1 MKKFKSLLKPL
12 NALCCKGFVGGGGN
26 RRLASLNHGLHLFL
40 GYLDA
45 KKHRGKVCYDNKNIL
60 SLGRESGCLNEVN
73 YNHERGLKRHT
84 EDNSPKYRM
93 VGKMISILR
102 SFACAQDDVLPNET
116 VITRSDERR
125 SNRIHNEK
133 DEIGATHVVH
143 WNNSRKIAF
152 TLAEVL
158 ITLGII
164 GVVAAMTMPSLMQN
178 YKRQQ
183 ATARIKKFVSVIN
196 QALIS
201 AENDLGAREDW
212 VIEGDASTEGNSDYA
227 YNFLNTYIKP
237 YIKSDDIEKRR
248 LFGMNMATLRFVDGS
263 QMSVKVGACYDI
275 FYDINGE
282 KGPNEKGR
290 DIFVFILCKNGGCNF
305 NSNQVR
311 GFYCAPTGQQF
322 PTHEQLIDNCK
333 DRNRGSY
340 CTILLEQN
348 GYEFPKDY
356 PLGL

>member
-12 NALCCKGFVGGGGN
+12 NALCCKGFVGGGN
-26 RRLASLNHGLHLFL
+26 RRRASLN
-40 GYLDA
+40 
-45 KKHRGKVCYDNKNIL
+45 C
-60 SLGRESGCLNEVN
+60 
-73 YNHERGLKRHT
+73 HT

-93 VGKMISILR
+93 IGNVVGLESPTYIFTDKVYSLFTTHHSLKR
-102 SFACAQDDVLPNET
+102 P
-116 VITRSDERR
+116 
-125 SNRIHNEK
+125 
-133 DEIGATHVVH
+133 GATHVALCNSVGSYFRH
-143 WNNSRKIAF
+143 WCGAF

-201 AENDLGAREDW
+201 AENDLGPREDW
-212 VIEGDASTEGNSDYA
+212 VIGEMDNSDSA

-237 YIKSDDIEKRR
+237 YIKSADIEKRT
-248 LFGMNMATLRFVDGS
+248 LFGRNMATLRFVDGS

-275 FYDINGE
+275 WYDINGE
-282 KGPNEKGR
+282 KGPNEKGK

-311 GFYCAPTGQQF
+311 GFYCAPTGEQF

-333 DRNRGSY
+333 NYRTDGGNW

-356 PLGL
+356 PLSL

>member
-1 MKKFKSLLKPL
+1 MPCAAR
-12 NALCCKGFVGGGGN
+12 ALSGGGN
-26 RRLASLNHGLHLFL
+26 RRLASLN
-40 GYLDA
+40 
-45 KKHRGKVCYDNKNIL
+45 C
-60 SLGRESGCLNEVN
+60 
-73 YNHERGLKRHT
+73 HT

-93 VGKMISILR
+93 IGNVVGL
-102 SFACAQDDVLPNET
+102 ET
-116 VITRSDERR
+116 PTYIFTDKVYSLFTTHHSLKRP
-125 SNRIHNEK
+125 
-133 DEIGATHVVH
+133 GATHVALCDSVGSYFRH
-143 WNNSRKIAF
+143 WCGAF

-164 GVVAAMTMPSLMQN
+164 GVVAAMTMPSLMQH

-201 AENDLGAREDW
+201 AENDLGPREDW

-282 KGPNEKGR
+282 KGPNEKGK

-311 GFYCAPTGQQF
+311 GFYCAPTGEQF

>member
-1 MKKFKSLLKPL
+1 MLQG
-12 NALCCKGFVGGGGN
+12 LCRGGGN
-26 RRLASLNHGLHLFL
+26 RRLASLN
-40 GYLDA
+40 
-45 KKHRGKVCYDNKNIL
+45 
-60 SLGRESGCLNEVN
+60 
-73 YNHERGLKRHT
+73 RHT

-93 VGKMISILR
+93 IGNVVGL
-102 SFACAQDDVLPNET
+102 ET
-116 VITRSDERR
+116 PTCIFTDKVYSLFTTHHSLKRP
-125 SNRIHNEK
+125 
-133 DEIGATHVVH
+133 GATHVALCDSVGSYFRH
-143 WNNSRKIAF
+143 WCGAF

-212 VIEGDASTEGNSDYA
+212 VIGEMDNSDSA

-237 YIKSDDIEKRR
+237 YIKSADVEKRT
-248 LFGMNMATLRFVDGS
+248 LFGRNMATLRFVDGS
-263 QMSVKVGACYDI
+263 QMSVKIGACYDI
-275 FYDINGE
+275 WYDINGE

-311 GFYCAPTGQQF
+311 GFYCAPTGEQF
-322 PTHEQLIDNCK
+322 PTHGQLIDNCK
-333 DRNRGSY
+333 NYRTDGGNY

>member
-1 MKKFKSLLKPL
+1 MS
-12 NALCCKGFVGGGGN
+12 ATSYAC
-26 RRLASLNHGLHLFL
+26 
-40 GYLDA
+40 
-45 KKHRGKVCYDNKNIL
+45 
-60 SLGRESGCLNEVN
+60 
-73 YNHERGLKRHT
+73 ERGLKRHT

-201 AENDLGAREDW
+201 AENDLGPREDW
-212 VIEGDASTEGNSDYA
+212 VKGEEDNSDSA
-227 YNFLNTYIKP
+227 YDFLNTYIKP
-237 YIKSDDIEKRR
+237 YIKSADIEKRT
-248 LFGMNMATLRFVDGS
+248 LLGMNMATLRFVDGS
-263 QMSVKVGACYDI
+263 QMSIKIGACYDI

-290 DIFVFILCKNGGCNF
+290 DIFVFILCKNGGCNS

-311 GFYCAPTGQQF
+311 GMYCQPNGEPF

>member
-1 MKKFKSLLKPL
+1 M
-12 NALCCKGFVGGGGN
+12 
-26 RRLASLNHGLHLFL
+26 
-40 GYLDA
+40 
-45 KKHRGKVCYDNKNIL
+45 
-60 SLGRESGCLNEVN
+60 NEVN
-73 YNHERGLKRHT
+73 YNHERGLKCHT

-133 DEIGATHVVH
+133 DEIGATHVALCDSVGLYFRH
-143 WNNSRKIAF
+143 WCGAF

-164 GVVAAMTMPSLMQN
+164 GVVAAMTMPSLMQH

-212 VIEGDASTEGNSDYA
+212 VIGEMDNSDSA

-237 YIKSDDIEKRR
+237 YIKSADIEKRT
-248 LFGMNMATLRFVDGS
+248 LFGGNMATLRFVDGS
-263 QMSVKVGACYDI
+263 QMSIKIGACYDI
-275 FYDINGE
+275 YYDINGE
-282 KGPNEKGR
+282 KGPNEKGK
-290 DIFVFILCKNGGCNF
+290 DIFVFILCKNGGCNS

-311 GFYCAPTGQQF
+311 GFYCAPTGEQF

>member
-1 MKKFKSLLKPL
+1 MLQG
-12 NALCCKGFVGGGGN
+12 LCRGGGN
-26 RRLASLNHGLHLFL
+26 RRLASLN
-40 GYLDA
+40 
-45 KKHRGKVCYDNKNIL
+45 C
-60 SLGRESGCLNEVN
+60 
-73 YNHERGLKRHT
+73 HT

-93 VGKMISILR
+93 IGNVVGL
-102 SFACAQDDVLPNET
+102 ET
-116 VITRSDERR
+116 PTYIFTDKVYSLFTTHHSLKRP
-125 SNRIHNEK
+125 
-133 DEIGATHVVH
+133 GATQVALCDSIGSYFRH
-143 WNNSRKIAF
+143 WCGAF

-212 VIEGDASTEGNSDYA
+212 VIGEMSNSDSA

-237 YIKSDDIEKRR
+237 YIKSADIEKRT

-263 QMSVKVGACYDI
+263 QMSIKIGACYDI
-275 FYDINGE
+275 WYDINGE
-282 KGPNEKGR
+282 KGPNEKGK

-311 GFYCAPTGQQF
+311 GFYCAPTGYHF
-322 PTHEQLIDNCK
+322 PTHGQLIDNCK
-333 DRNRGSY
+333 NYRTDGGEY

-356 PLGL
+356 PLSL

>member
-1 MKKFKSLLKPL
+1 MPCAAR
-12 NALCCKGFVGGGGN
+12 ALSGGGGN
-26 RRLASLNHGLHLFL
+26 RRLASLN
-40 GYLDA
+40 
-45 KKHRGKVCYDNKNIL
+45 C
-60 SLGRESGCLNEVN
+60 
-73 YNHERGLKRHT
+73 HT

-93 VGKMISILR
+93 IGNVVGLEPPTYIFTDKVYSLFTTHHSLKR
-102 SFACAQDDVLPNET
+102 P
-116 VITRSDERR
+116 
-125 SNRIHNEK
+125 
-133 DEIGATHVVH
+133 GATHVALCDSVGSYYRH
-143 WNNSRKIAF
+143 WCGAF

-201 AENDLGAREDW
+201 AENDLGPREDW
-212 VIEGDASTEGNSDYA
+212 VREGDASTEGNSDYA

>member
-1 MKKFKSLLKPL
+1 M
-12 NALCCKGFVGGGGN
+12 
-26 RRLASLNHGLHLFL
+26 
-40 GYLDA
+40 
-45 KKHRGKVCYDNKNIL
+45 
-60 SLGRESGCLNEVN
+60 NEVN

-201 AENDLGAREDW
+201 AENDLGPREDW
-212 VIEGDASTEGNSDYA
+212 VIGEMDNSDSA

-237 YIKSDDIEKRR
+237 YIKSADIEKRT
-248 LFGMNMATLRFVDGS
+248 LFGRNMATLRFVDGS

-275 FYDINGE
+275 WYDINGE
-282 KGPNEKGR
+282 KGPNEKGK
-290 DIFVFILCKNGGCNF
+290 DIFVFILCKKGGCNF

-311 GFYCAPTGQQF
+311 GFYCAPTGEQF

-333 DRNRGSY
+333 NYRTDGGNW

>member
-1 MKKFKSLLKPL
+1 VLQG
-12 NALCCKGFVGGGGN
+12 LCRGGGN
-26 RRLASLNHGLHLFL
+26 RRLASLN
-40 GYLDA
+40 
-45 KKHRGKVCYDNKNIL
+45 C
-60 SLGRESGCLNEVN
+60 
-73 YNHERGLKRHT
+73 HT
-84 EDNSPKYRM
+84 KGNSPKYRM
-93 VGKMISILR
+93 IGNVVGL
-102 SFACAQDDVLPNET
+102 ET
-116 VITRSDERR
+116 PTYIFTDKVYSLFTTHHSLKRP
-125 SNRIHNEK
+125 
-133 DEIGATHVVH
+133 GATHVALCDSVGSYFRH
-143 WNNSRKIAF
+143 WCGAF

-164 GVVAAMTMPSLMQN
+164 GVVAAMTMPSLMQH

-201 AENDLGAREDW
+201 AENDLGPREDW
-212 VIEGDASTEGNSDYA
+212 VKGEEDNSDSA
-227 YNFLNTYIKP
+227 YDFLNTYIKP
-237 YIKSDDIEKRR
+237 YIKSADIEKRT
-248 LFGMNMATLRFVDGS
+248 LFGRNMATLRFVDGS
-263 QMSVKVGACYDI
+263 QMSIKIGACYDI
-275 FYDINGE
+275 WYDINGE
-282 KGPNEKGR
+282 KGPNEKGK

>member
-1 MKKFKSLLKPL
+1 MPCAAR
-12 NALCCKGFVGGGGN
+12 ALSGGGN
-26 RRLASLNHGLHLFL
+26 RRLASLN
-40 GYLDA
+40 
-45 KKHRGKVCYDNKNIL
+45 
-60 SLGRESGCLNEVN
+60 
-73 YNHERGLKRHT
+73 RHT
-84 EDNSPKYRM
+84 
-93 VGKMISILR
+93 VGSYFR
-102 SFACAQDDVLPNET
+102 
-116 VITRSDERR
+116 
-125 SNRIHNEK
+125 
-133 DEIGATHVVH
+133 H
-143 WNNSRKIAF
+143 WCGAF

-212 VIEGDASTEGNSDYA
+212 VIGEMSNSDSA

-237 YIKSDDIEKRR
+237 YIKSADIEKRT
-248 LFGMNMATLRFVDGS
+248 LFGKNMATLRFVDGS
-263 QMSVKVGACYDI
+263 QMSVKIGACYDI
-275 FYDINGE
+275 YYDINGE

-311 GFYCAPTGQQF
+311 GFYCAPTGEQF
-322 PTHEQLIDNCK
+322 PTHGELIDNCK
-333 DRNRGSY
+333 NYRTDGGNY

>member
-1 MKKFKSLLKPL
+1 MLQG
-12 NALCCKGFVGGGGN
+12 LCRGGGGN
-26 RRLASLNHGLHLFL
+26 RRLASLN
-40 GYLDA
+40 
-45 KKHRGKVCYDNKNIL
+45 C
-60 SLGRESGCLNEVN
+60 
-73 YNHERGLKRHT
+73 HT

-93 VGKMISILR
+93 IGNVVGLETPTYSCNCTTHR
-102 SFACAQDDVLPNET
+102 SLKRP
-116 VITRSDERR
+116 
-125 SNRIHNEK
+125 
-133 DEIGATHVVH
+133 GATHVALCDSVGSYFRH
-143 WNNSRKIAF
+143 WCGAF

-201 AENDLGAREDW
+201 AENDLGPREDW

-237 YIKSDDIEKRR
+237 YIKSDDIEKRT
-248 LFGMNMATLRFVDGS
+248 LFGRNMATLRFVDGS
-263 QMSVKVGACYDI
+263 QMSIKIGACYDI
-275 FYDINGE
+275 YYDINGE

-333 DRNRGSY
+333 NYRTDGGGSW

>member
-1 MKKFKSLLKPL
+1 MLQG
-12 NALCCKGFVGGGGN
+12 LCRGGGN
-26 RRLASLNHGLHLFL
+26 RRLASLN
-40 GYLDA
+40 
-45 KKHRGKVCYDNKNIL
+45 C
-60 SLGRESGCLNEVN
+60 
-73 YNHERGLKRHT
+73 HT

-93 VGKMISILR
+93 IGNVVGLESPTYIFTDKVYSLFTTHHSLKR
-102 SFACAQDDVLPNET
+102 P
-116 VITRSDERR
+116 
-125 SNRIHNEK
+125 
-133 DEIGATHVVH
+133 GATHVALCDSVGSYFRH
-143 WNNSRKIAF
+143 WCGAF

-164 GVVAAMTMPSLMQN
+164 GVVAAMTMPSLMQH

-212 VIEGDASTEGNSDYA
+212 VIGEMDNSDSA

-237 YIKSDDIEKRR
+237 YIKSADIEKRT
-248 LFGMNMATLRFVDGS
+248 LFGRNMATLRFVDGS

-275 FYDINGE
+275 WYDINGE
-282 KGPNEKGR
+282 KGPNEKGK

-311 GFYCAPTGQQF
+311 GFYCAPTGEQF

>member
-1 MKKFKSLLKPL
+1 MEGYIMINGKFNDKVYSP
-12 NALCCKGFVGGGGN
+12 FT
-26 RRLASLNHGLHLFL
+26 NHH
-40 GYLDA
+40 
-45 KKHRGKVCYDNKNIL
+45 
-60 SLGRESGCLNEVN
+60 S
-73 YNHERGLKRHT
+73 LKR
-84 EDNSPKYRM
+84 P
-93 VGKMISILR
+93 
-102 SFACAQDDVLPNET
+102 
-116 VITRSDERR
+116 
-125 SNRIHNEK
+125 
-133 DEIGATHVVH
+133 GATHVALCDSVGSYFRH
-143 WNNSRKIAF
+143 WCGAF
-152 TLAEVL
+152 TLAEVV

-201 AENDLGAREDW
+201 AENDLGPREDW
-212 VIEGDASTEGNSDYA
+212 VIGEMSNSDSA

-248 LFGMNMATLRFVDGS
+248 LFGQNMATLRFVDGS
-263 QMSVKVGACYDI
+263 QMSVKIGACYDI
-275 FYDINGE
+275 WYDINGE

-311 GFYCAPTGQQF
+311 GFYCAPTGEQF
-322 PTHEQLIDNCK
+322 PTHGQLIDNCK
-333 DRNRGSY
+333 NYRTDGGSY

>member
-12 NALCCKGFVGGGGN
+12 NALCCKVFVGGGGN
-26 RRLASLNHGLHLFL
+26 RRLASLN
-40 GYLDA
+40 
-45 KKHRGKVCYDNKNIL
+45 C
-60 SLGRESGCLNEVN
+60 
-73 YNHERGLKRHT
+73 HT
-84 EDNSPKYRM
+84 ENNSPKYRM
-93 VGKMISILR
+93 IGNVVGLVNPTYSCDCTTHHSLKR
-102 SFACAQDDVLPNET
+102 P
-116 VITRSDERR
+116 
-125 SNRIHNEK
+125 
-133 DEIGATHVVH
+133 GATHVALCDSVGSYFRH
-143 WNNSRKIAF
+143 WCGAF

-201 AENDLGAREDW
+201 AENDLGPREDW

-263 QMSVKVGACYDI
+263 QMSVKIGACYDI
-275 FYDINGE
+275 YYDINGE
-282 KGPNEKGR
+282 KGPNEKGK

>member
-1 MKKFKSLLKPL
+1 MIGNVVGLETPTYIFTDKVYSL
-12 NALCCKGFVGGGGN
+12 FTTHH
-26 RRLASLNHGLHLFL
+26 S
-40 GYLDA
+40 
-45 KKHRGKVCYDNKNIL
+45 
-60 SLGRESGCLNEVN
+60 
-73 YNHERGLKRHT
+73 LKR
-84 EDNSPKYRM
+84 P
-93 VGKMISILR
+93 
-102 SFACAQDDVLPNET
+102 
-116 VITRSDERR
+116 
-125 SNRIHNEK
+125 
-133 DEIGATHVVH
+133 GATHVALCDSVGSYFRH
-143 WNNSRKIAF
+143 WCGAF

-201 AENDLGAREDW
+201 AENDLGPREDW

>member
-1 MKKFKSLLKPL
+1 M
-12 NALCCKGFVGGGGN
+12 
-26 RRLASLNHGLHLFL
+26 
-40 GYLDA
+40 
-45 KKHRGKVCYDNKNIL
+45 
-60 SLGRESGCLNEVN
+60 NEVN

-116 VITRSDERR
+116 VITRSDERH

-201 AENDLGAREDW
+201 AENDLGPREDW
-212 VIEGDASTEGNSDYA
+212 VKGEGNNSDSA
-227 YNFLNTYIKP
+227 YDFLNTYIKP
-237 YIKSDDIEKRR
+237 YIKSADIEKRT
-248 LFGMNMATLRFVDGS
+248 LLGMNMATLRFVDGS
-263 QMSVKVGACYDI
+263 QMSIKIGACYDI
-275 FYDINGE
+275 YYDINGE
-282 KGPNEKGR
+282 KGPNKKGK

-311 GFYCAPTGQQF
+311 GMYCQPNGEPF
-322 PTHEQLIDNCK
+322 PTHGQLIDNCK
-333 DRNRGSY
+333 GSGEY
-340 CTILLEQN
+340 CSILLEQN

>member
-1 MKKFKSLLKPL
+1 MPCVAR
-12 NALCCKGFVGGGGN
+12 ALSGGGGN
-26 RRLASLNHGLHLFL
+26 RRLASLN
-40 GYLDA
+40 
-45 KKHRGKVCYDNKNIL
+45 C
-60 SLGRESGCLNEVN
+60 
-73 YNHERGLKRHT
+73 HT

-93 VGKMISILR
+93 IGNVVGLEPPTYILTDKVYSLFTTHHSLKR
-102 SFACAQDDVLPNET
+102 P
-116 VITRSDERR
+116 
-125 SNRIHNEK
+125 
-133 DEIGATHVVH
+133 GATHVALCDSVGSYFRH
-143 WNNSRKIAF
+143 WCGAF

-164 GVVAAMTMPSLMQN
+164 GVVAAMTMPSLIQN

-212 VIEGDASTEGNSDYA
+212 VIGEVDNSDSA

-237 YIKSDDIEKRR
+237 YIKSADVEKRT
-248 LFGMNMATLRFVDGS
+248 LFGRNMATLRFVDGS

-311 GFYCAPTGQQF
+311 GFYCAPTGEQF
-322 PTHEQLIDNCK
+322 PTHGQLIDNCK
-333 DRNRGSY
+333 NYRTNGGQY

>member
-1 MKKFKSLLKPL
+1 MLQG
-12 NALCCKGFVGGGGN
+12 LCRGGGN
-26 RRLASLNHGLHLFL
+26 RRLASLN
-40 GYLDA
+40 
-45 KKHRGKVCYDNKNIL
+45 C
-60 SLGRESGCLNEVN
+60 
-73 YNHERGLKRHT
+73 HT

-93 VGKMISILR
+93 IGNVVGL
-102 SFACAQDDVLPNET
+102 ET
-116 VITRSDERR
+116 PTYSCDCTTHHSLKRP
-125 SNRIHNEK
+125 
-133 DEIGATHVVH
+133 GATHVALCESVGSYFRH
-143 WNNSRKIAF
+143 WCGAF

-201 AENDLGAREDW
+201 AENDLGPREDW
-212 VIEGDASTEGNSDYA
+212 VIGEMNNSDSA
-227 YNFLNTYIKP
+227 YDFLNTYIKP
-237 YIKSDDIEKRR
+237 YIKSADIEKRT
-248 LFGMNMATLRFVDGS
+248 LFGTNMATLRFVDGS

>member
-1 MKKFKSLLKPL
+1 MLQG
-12 NALCCKGFVGGGGN
+12 LCRGGGN
-26 RRLASLNHGLHLFL
+26 RRLASLN
-40 GYLDA
+40 
-45 KKHRGKVCYDNKNIL
+45 C
-60 SLGRESGCLNEVN
+60 
-73 YNHERGLKRHT
+73 HT

-93 VGKMISILR
+93 VDEILSILR
-102 SFACAQDDVLPNET
+102 SFACAQDDVKFMRHPEL
-116 VITRSDERR
+116 D
-125 SNRIHNEK
+125 
-133 DEIGATHVVH
+133 ATHVALCDSVGSYFRH
-143 WNNSRKIAF
+143 WCGAF

-201 AENDLGAREDW
+201 AENDLGPREDW
-212 VIEGDASTEGNSDYA
+212 VIGEMDNSDSA

-237 YIKSDDIEKRR
+237 YIKSADIEKRT
-248 LFGMNMATLRFVDGS
+248 LLGMNMATLRFVDGS
-263 QMSVKVGACYDI
+263 QMSIKIGACYDI
-275 FYDINGE
+275 YYDINGE
-282 KGPNEKGR
+282 KGPNEKGK
-290 DIFVFILCKNGGCNF
+290 DIFVFILCKNGGCNY

-311 GFYCAPTGQQF
+311 GMYCQPNGEPF

>member
-1 MKKFKSLLKPL
+1 MPCAAR
-12 NALCCKGFVGGGGN
+12 ALSGGGN
-26 RRLASLNHGLHLFL
+26 RRLASLN
-40 GYLDA
+40 
-45 KKHRGKVCYDNKNIL
+45 C
-60 SLGRESGCLNEVN
+60 
-73 YNHERGLKRHT
+73 HT

-93 VGKMISILR
+93 IGNVVGL
-102 SFACAQDDVLPNET
+102 ET
-116 VITRSDERR
+116 PTCIFTDKVYSLFTTHHSLKRP
-125 SNRIHNEK
+125 
-133 DEIGATHVVH
+133 GATHVALCDSVGSYFRH
-143 WNNSRKIAF
+143 WCGAF

-201 AENDLGAREDW
+201 AENDLGPREDW

-282 KGPNEKGR
+282 KGPNKKGK
-290 DIFVFILCKNGGCNF
+290 DIFVFILCKNGGCNSS
-305 NSNQVR
+305 SNQVR
-311 GFYCAPTGQQF
+311 GMYCQPNGEPF
-322 PTHEQLIDNCK
+322 PTHEQLISNCK
-333 DRNRGSY
+333 SGGSW

>member
-1 MKKFKSLLKPL
+1 MPCAAR
-12 NALCCKGFVGGGGN
+12 ALSGGGN
-26 RRLASLNHGLHLFL
+26 RRLASLN
-40 GYLDA
+40 
-45 KKHRGKVCYDNKNIL
+45 C
-60 SLGRESGCLNEVN
+60 
-73 YNHERGLKRHT
+73 HT
-84 EDNSPKYRM
+84 EDNSPKYSLIGNV
-93 VGKMISILR
+93 VGLESPTHRNFKFWYRDFCSSLR
-102 SFACAQDDVLPNET
+102 AIAWQSRET
-116 VITRSDERR
+116 LCDSVGSYYRYWC
-125 SNRIHNEK
+125 
-133 DEIGATHVVH
+133 G
-143 WNNSRKIAF
+143 AF

-201 AENDLGAREDW
+201 AENDLGPREDW
-212 VIEGDASTEGNSDYA
+212 VKGEEDNSDSA
-227 YNFLNTYIKP
+227 YDFLNTYIKP
-237 YIKSDDIEKRR
+237 YIKSADIEKRT
-248 LFGMNMATLRFVDGS
+248 LFGRNMATLRFVDGS
-263 QMSVKVGACYDI
+263 QMSVKIGACYDI
-275 FYDINGE
+275 WYDINGE

-290 DIFVFILCKNGGCNF
+290 DIFVFILCKNGGCNS

-311 GFYCAPTGQQF
+311 GMYCQPNGEPF

>member
-1 MKKFKSLLKPL
+1 MLQG
-12 NALCCKGFVGGGGN
+12 LCRGGGN
-26 RRLASLNHGLHLFL
+26 RRLASLN
-40 GYLDA
+40 
-45 KKHRGKVCYDNKNIL
+45 C
-60 SLGRESGCLNEVN
+60 
-73 YNHERGLKRHT
+73 HT

-93 VGKMISILR
+93 IGNVVGLESPTYIFTDKVYSLFTTHHSLKR
-102 SFACAQDDVLPNET
+102 P
-116 VITRSDERR
+116 
-125 SNRIHNEK
+125 
-133 DEIGATHVVH
+133 GATHVALCDSVGSYFRH
-143 WNNSRKIAF
+143 WCGAF

-164 GVVAAMTMPSLMQN
+164 GVVAAMTMPSLIQN

-212 VIEGDASTEGNSDYA
+212 VIGEMDNSDSA

-237 YIKSDDIEKRR
+237 YIKSADVEKRT
-248 LFGMNMATLRFVDGS
+248 LFGRNMATLRFVDGS
-263 QMSVKVGACYDI
+263 QMSVKIGACYDI

-311 GFYCAPTGQQF
+311 GFYCALTGQQF

>member
-1 MKKFKSLLKPL
+1 MLQG
-12 NALCCKGFVGGGGN
+12 LCRGGGN
-26 RRLASLNHGLHLFL
+26 RRLASLN
-40 GYLDA
+40 
-45 KKHRGKVCYDNKNIL
+45 C
-60 SLGRESGCLNEVN
+60 
-73 YNHERGLKRHT
+73 HT

-93 VGKMISILR
+93 IGNVVGL
-102 SFACAQDDVLPNET
+102 ET
-116 VITRSDERR
+116 PTYIFTDKVYSLFTTHHSLKRP
-125 SNRIHNEK
+125 
-133 DEIGATHVVH
+133 GATHVALCDSVGSYFRH
-143 WNNSRKIAF
+143 WCGAF

-201 AENDLGAREDW
+201 AENDLGPREDW

-282 KGPNEKGR
+282 KGPNEKGK

>member
-1 MKKFKSLLKPL
+1 MPCVAR
-12 NALCCKGFVGGGGN
+12 ALSGGGN
-26 RRLASLNHGLHLFL
+26 RRLASLN
-40 GYLDA
+40 
-45 KKHRGKVCYDNKNIL
+45 C
-60 SLGRESGCLNEVN
+60 
-73 YNHERGLKRHT
+73 HT

-93 VGKMISILR
+93 IGNVVGLEPPTYILTDKVYSLFTTHHSLKR
-102 SFACAQDDVLPNET
+102 P
-116 VITRSDERR
+116 
-125 SNRIHNEK
+125 
-133 DEIGATHVVH
+133 GATHVALCDSVGSYFRH
-143 WNNSRKIAF
+143 WCGAF

-201 AENDLGAREDW
+201 AENDLGPREDW
-212 VIEGDASTEGNSDYA
+212 VIGEMNNSDSA

-237 YIKSDDIEKRR
+237 YIKSADIEKRT

-275 FYDINGE
+275 YYDINGE
-282 KGPNEKGR
+282 KGPNEKGK

-311 GFYCAPTGQQF
+311 GYYCAPTGYQF
-322 PTHEQLIDNCK
+322 PTHGQLIDNCK
-333 DRNRGSY
+333 NYRTDGGEY

>member
-12 NALCCKGFVGGGGN
+12 NALCCKGFVGGGN
-26 RRLASLNHGLHLFL
+26 RRLASLN
-40 GYLDA
+40 
-45 KKHRGKVCYDNKNIL
+45 C
-60 SLGRESGCLNEVN
+60 
-73 YNHERGLKRHT
+73 HT

-93 VGKMISILR
+93 IGNVVGLETPTYIFTDKVYSLFTTHR
-102 SFACAQDDVLPNET
+102 SLKRP
-116 VITRSDERR
+116 
-125 SNRIHNEK
+125 
-133 DEIGATHVVH
+133 GATHVALCDSVGSYFRH
-143 WNNSRKIAF
+143 WCGAF

-201 AENDLGAREDW
+201 AENDLGPREDW
-212 VIEGDASTEGNSDYA
+212 VIGEMDNSDSA

-237 YIKSDDIEKRR
+237 YIKSADIEKRT
-248 LFGMNMATLRFVDGS
+248 LLGMNMATLRFVDGS
-263 QMSVKVGACYDI
+263 QMSIKIGACYDI
-275 FYDINGE
+275 YYDINGE
-282 KGPNEKGR
+282 KGPNEKGK
-290 DIFVFILCKNGGCNF
+290 DIFVFILCKNGGCNS

-311 GFYCAPTGQQF
+311 GFYCAPTGYPF
-322 PTHEQLIDNCK
+322 PTHEQLIDDCK
-333 DRNRGSY
+333 NYRNGGGLY

>member
-1 MKKFKSLLKPL
+1 MLQG
-12 NALCCKGFVGGGGN
+12 LCRGGGN
-26 RRLASLNHGLHLFL
+26 RRLASLN
-40 GYLDA
+40 
-45 KKHRGKVCYDNKNIL
+45 
-60 SLGRESGCLNEVN
+60 
-73 YNHERGLKRHT
+73 RHT
-84 EDNSPKYRM
+84 
-93 VGKMISILR
+93 VGSYFR
-102 SFACAQDDVLPNET
+102 
-116 VITRSDERR
+116 
-125 SNRIHNEK
+125 
-133 DEIGATHVVH
+133 H
-143 WNNSRKIAF
+143 WCGAF

-164 GVVAAMTMPSLMQN
+164 GVVAAMTMPSLIQN

-201 AENDLGAREDW
+201 AENDLGPREDW

-290 DIFVFILCKNGGCNF
+290 DIFVFILCKNGGGNY

-340 CTILLEQN
+340 CTILLE
-348 GYEFPKDY
+348 YTKDS
-356 PLGL
+356 LSHQRHQQVQ

>member
-1 MKKFKSLLKPL
+1 M
-12 NALCCKGFVGGGGN
+12 
-26 RRLASLNHGLHLFL
+26 
-40 GYLDA
+40 
-45 KKHRGKVCYDNKNIL
+45 
-60 SLGRESGCLNEVN
+60 NEVN

-133 DEIGATHVVH
+133 DEIGATHVALCDSVGSYFRH
-143 WNNSRKIAF
+143 WCGAF

-164 GVVAAMTMPSLMQN
+164 GVVAAMTTPSLMQN

-201 AENDLGAREDW
+201 AENDLGPREDW
-212 VIEGDASTEGNSDYA
+212 VKGEEDNSDSA
-227 YNFLNTYIKP
+227 YDFLNTYIKP
-237 YIKSDDIEKRR
+237 YIKSADIEKRT
-248 LFGMNMATLRFVDGS
+248 LLGMNMATLRFVDGS
-263 QMSVKVGACYDI
+263 QMSIKIGACYDI
-275 FYDINGE
+275 YYDINGE

-311 GFYCAPTGQQF
+311 GFYCAPTGEQF

>member
-1 MKKFKSLLKPL
+1 MFFGSNKTNKKLDCFGSVEPH
-12 NALCCKGFVGGGGN
+12 NDENITNTCHCALVAQSGICHDFEKTAQ
-26 RRLASLNHGLHLFL
+26 LAP
-40 GYLDA
+40 
-45 KKHRGKVCYDNKNIL
+45 
-60 SLGRESGCLNEVN
+60 
-73 YNHERGLKRHT
+73 T
-84 EDNSPKYRM
+84 
-93 VGKMISILR
+93 SILPHKGGCGSQTCFQQKR
-102 SFACAQDDVLPNET
+102 NFS
-116 VITRSDERR
+116 
-125 SNRIHNEK
+125 EK
-133 DEIGATHVVH
+133 VY
-143 WNNSRKIAF
+143 SRFTSHFSQKSAAF

-201 AENDLGAREDW
+201 AENDLGPREDW

-290 DIFVFILCKNGGCNF
+290 DIFVFILCKNGGCNS

-311 GFYCAPTGQQF
+311 GMYCQPNGEPF

>member
-26 RRLASLNHGLHLFL
+26 RRLASLN
-40 GYLDA
+40 
-45 KKHRGKVCYDNKNIL
+45 C
-60 SLGRESGCLNEVN
+60 
-73 YNHERGLKRHT
+73 HT
-84 EDNSPKYRM
+84 EDNSPKNRM
-93 VGKMISILR
+93 IGNVVGL
-102 SFACAQDDVLPNET
+102 ET
-116 VITRSDERR
+116 PTYIFTDKVYSLFTTHHSLKRP
-125 SNRIHNEK
+125 
-133 DEIGATHVVH
+133 GATHVALCDSVGSYFRH
-143 WNNSRKIAF
+143 WCGAF

-212 VIEGDASTEGNSDYA
+212 VIGEMSNSDSA

-237 YIKSDDIEKRR
+237 YIKSADIEKRT
-248 LFGMNMATLRFVDGS
+248 LFNMNMATLRFVDGS
-263 QMSVKVGACYDI
+263 QMSIKIGACYDI
-275 FYDINGE
+275 WYDINGE
-282 KGPNEKGR
+282 KGPNEKGK

-311 GFYCAPTGQQF
+311 GFYCAPTGYHF
-322 PTHEQLIDNCK
+322 PTHGQLIDNCK
-333 DRNRGSY
+333 NYKTGGGEY

-356 PLGL
+356 PLSL

>member
-1 MKKFKSLLKPL
+1 MPCVAR
-12 NALCCKGFVGGGGN
+12 ALSGGGN
-26 RRLASLNHGLHLFL
+26 RRLASLN
-40 GYLDA
+40 
-45 KKHRGKVCYDNKNIL
+45 C
-60 SLGRESGCLNEVN
+60 
-73 YNHERGLKRHT
+73 HT
-84 EDNSPKYRM
+84 EDNTPKYRM
-93 VGKMISILR
+93 IGNVVGL
-102 SFACAQDDVLPNET
+102 ET
-116 VITRSDERR
+116 PTYIFTDKVYSLFTTHHSLKRP
-125 SNRIHNEK
+125 
-133 DEIGATHVVH
+133 GATHVALCDSVGSYFRH
-143 WNNSRKIAF
+143 WCGAF

-212 VIEGDASTEGNSDYA
+212 VIGEMSNSDSA

-237 YIKSDDIEKRR
+237 YIKSADIEKRT

-263 QMSVKVGACYDI
+263 QMSVKIGACYDI
-275 FYDINGE
+275 WYDINGE
-282 KGPNEKGR
+282 KGPNEKGK

-311 GFYCAPTGQQF
+311 GFYCAPTGEPF
-322 PTHEQLIDNCK
+322 PTHEQLISNCK
-333 DRNRGSY
+333 NSRNGQGEW

>member
-1 MKKFKSLLKPL
+1 MPCVAR
-12 NALCCKGFVGGGGN
+12 ALSGGGN
-26 RRLASLNHGLHLFL
+26 RRLASLN
-40 GYLDA
+40 
-45 KKHRGKVCYDNKNIL
+45 C
-60 SLGRESGCLNEVN
+60 
-73 YNHERGLKRHT
+73 HT

-93 VGKMISILR
+93 IGNVVGLESPTYIFTDKVYSLFTTHHSLKR
-102 SFACAQDDVLPNET
+102 P
-116 VITRSDERR
+116 
-125 SNRIHNEK
+125 
-133 DEIGATHVVH
+133 GATHVALCDSVGSYFRH
-143 WNNSRKIAF
+143 WCGAF

-212 VIEGDASTEGNSDYA
+212 VIGEMSNSDSA

-237 YIKSDDIEKRR
+237 YIKSADIEKRT

-263 QMSVKVGACYDI
+263 QMSIKIGACYDI
-275 FYDINGE
+275 WYDINGE
-282 KGPNEKGR
+282 KGPNEKGK

-311 GFYCAPTGQQF
+311 GFYCAPTGYHF
-322 PTHEQLIDNCK
+322 PTHGQLIDNCK
-333 DRNRGSY
+333 NYKTDGGEY

-356 PLGL
+356 PLSL

>member
-1 MKKFKSLLKPL
+1 MLQG
-12 NALCCKGFVGGGGN
+12 LCRGGGN
-26 RRLASLNHGLHLFL
+26 RRLASLN
-40 GYLDA
+40 
-45 KKHRGKVCYDNKNIL
+45 C
-60 SLGRESGCLNEVN
+60 
-73 YNHERGLKRHT
+73 HT

-93 VGKMISILR
+93 IGNVVGL
-102 SFACAQDDVLPNET
+102 ET
-116 VITRSDERR
+116 PTYIFTDKVYSLFTTHHSLKRP
-125 SNRIHNEK
+125 
-133 DEIGATHVVH
+133 GATHVALCDSVGSYFRH
-143 WNNSRKIAF
+143 WCGAF

-201 AENDLGAREDW
+201 AENDLGPREDW
-212 VIEGDASTEGNSDYA
+212 VIGEMGNSDSA

-237 YIKSDDIEKRR
+237 YIKSADIEKRT
-248 LFGMNMATLRFVDGS
+248 LFGHNMATLRFVDGS
-263 QMSVKVGACYDI
+263 QMSVKIGACYDI
-275 FYDINGE
+275 WYDINGE
-282 KGPNEKGR
+282 KGPNEKGK

-311 GFYCAPTGQQF
+311 GFYCAPTGEQF
-322 PTHEQLIDNCK
+322 PTHGQLIDNCK
-333 DRNRGSY
+333 NYRTNGGQY

>member
-1 MKKFKSLLKPL
+1 MLQG
-12 NALCCKGFVGGGGN
+12 LCRGGGN
-26 RRLASLNHGLHLFL
+26 RRLASLN
-40 GYLDA
+40 
-45 KKHRGKVCYDNKNIL
+45 C
-60 SLGRESGCLNEVN
+60 
-73 YNHERGLKRHT
+73 HT

-93 VGKMISILR
+93 IGNVVGL
-102 SFACAQDDVLPNET
+102 ET
-116 VITRSDERR
+116 PTCIFTDKVYSLFTTHHSLKRP
-125 SNRIHNEK
+125 
-133 DEIGATHVVH
+133 GATHVALCDSVGSYFRH
-143 WNNSRKIAF
+143 WCGAF

-164 GVVAAMTMPSLMQN
+164 GVVAAMTMPSLIQN

>member
-1 MKKFKSLLKPL
+1 MLQG
-12 NALCCKGFVGGGGN
+12 LCRGGGN
-26 RRLASLNHGLHLFL
+26 RRLASLN
-40 GYLDA
+40 
-45 KKHRGKVCYDNKNIL
+45 C
-60 SLGRESGCLNEVN
+60 
-73 YNHERGLKRHT
+73 HT

-93 VGKMISILR
+93 IGNVVGL
-102 SFACAQDDVLPNET
+102 ET
-116 VITRSDERR
+116 PTCIFTDKVYSLFTTHHSLKRP
-125 SNRIHNEK
+125 
-133 DEIGATHVVH
+133 GATHVALCDSVGSYFRH
-143 WNNSRKIAF
+143 WCGAF

-201 AENDLGAREDW
+201 AENDLGPREDW
-212 VIEGDASTEGNSDYA
+212 VIGEMGNSDSA

-237 YIKSDDIEKRR
+237 YIKSADIEKRT

-275 FYDINGE
+275 WYDINGE

-311 GFYCAPTGQQF
+311 GFYCAPTGYQF
-322 PTHEQLIDNCK
+322 PTHGQLIDNCK
-333 DRNRGSY
+333 NYRTNGGKY

>member
-1 MKKFKSLLKPL
+1 MLQG
-12 NALCCKGFVGGGGN
+12 LCRGGGN
-26 RRLASLNHGLHLFL
+26 RRLASLN
-40 GYLDA
+40 
-45 KKHRGKVCYDNKNIL
+45 C
-60 SLGRESGCLNEVN
+60 
-73 YNHERGLKRHT
+73 HT

-93 VGKMISILR
+93 IGNVVGL
-102 SFACAQDDVLPNET
+102 ET
-116 VITRSDERR
+116 PTYIFTDKVYSLFTTHHSLKRP
-125 SNRIHNEK
+125 
-133 DEIGATHVVH
+133 GATHVALCDSVGSYFRH
-143 WNNSRKIAF
+143 WCGAF

-201 AENDLGAREDW
+201 AENDLGPREDW
-212 VIEGDASTEGNSDYA
+212 VIGEMDNSDSA

-237 YIKSDDIEKRR
+237 YIKSADIEKRT
-248 LFGMNMATLRFVDGS
+248 LFGRNMATLRFVDGS

-275 FYDINGE
+275 WYDINGE
-282 KGPNEKGR
+282 KGPNEKGK

-311 GFYCAPTGQQF
+311 GFYCAPTGEQF

-333 DRNRGSY
+333 NYRTDGGNW

>member
-1 MKKFKSLLKPL
+1 MLQG
-12 NALCCKGFVGGGGN
+12 LCRGGGN
-26 RRLASLNHGLHLFL
+26 RRLASLN
-40 GYLDA
+40 
-45 KKHRGKVCYDNKNIL
+45 C
-60 SLGRESGCLNEVN
+60 
-73 YNHERGLKRHT
+73 HT

-93 VGKMISILR
+93 IGNVVGLETPTYIFTDKVYSLFTTHHSLKR
-102 SFACAQDDVLPNET
+102 S
-116 VITRSDERR
+116 
-125 SNRIHNEK
+125 
-133 DEIGATHVVH
+133 GATHVALCDSVGSYFRH
-143 WNNSRKIAF
+143 WCGAF

-164 GVVAAMTMPSLMQN
+164 GVVAAMTMPSLMQH

-201 AENDLGAREDW
+201 AENDLGPREDW
-212 VIEGDASTEGNSDYA
+212 VIGEMDNSDSA

-237 YIKSDDIEKRR
+237 YIKSADIEKRT
-248 LFGMNMATLRFVDGS
+248 LFGRNMATLRFVDGS

-275 FYDINGE
+275 WYDINGE
-282 KGPNEKGR
+282 KGPNEKGK

-311 GFYCAPTGQQF
+311 GFYCAPTGEQF

-333 DRNRGSY
+333 NYRTDGGNW

>member
-1 MKKFKSLLKPL
+1 MPCVAR
-12 NALCCKGFVGGGGN
+12 ALSGGGGN
-26 RRLASLNHGLHLFL
+26 RRLASLN
-40 GYLDA
+40 
-45 KKHRGKVCYDNKNIL
+45 C
-60 SLGRESGCLNEVN
+60 
-73 YNHERGLKRHT
+73 HT

-93 VGKMISILR
+93 IGNVVGLETPTYILTDKVYSLFTTHHSLKR
-102 SFACAQDDVLPNET
+102 P
-116 VITRSDERR
+116 
-125 SNRIHNEK
+125 
-133 DEIGATHVVH
+133 GATHVALCDSVGSYFRH
-143 WNNSRKIAF
+143 WCGAF

-201 AENDLGAREDW
+201 AENDLGPREDW
-212 VIEGDASTEGNSDYA
+212 VIGEMDNSDSA

-237 YIKSDDIEKRR
+237 YIKSADIEKRT
-248 LFGMNMATLRFVDGS
+248 LFGRNMATLRFVDGS

-275 FYDINGE
+275 WYDINGE
-282 KGPNEKGR
+282 KGPNEKGK

-311 GFYCAPTGQQF
+311 GFYCAPTGEQF

-333 DRNRGSY
+333 NYRTDGGNW

>member
-1 MKKFKSLLKPL
+1 MLQG
-12 NALCCKGFVGGGGN
+12 LCRGGGN
-26 RRLASLNHGLHLFL
+26 RRLASLN
-40 GYLDA
+40 
-45 KKHRGKVCYDNKNIL
+45 C
-60 SLGRESGCLNEVN
+60 
-73 YNHERGLKRHT
+73 HT

-93 VGKMISILR
+93 IGNVVGL
-102 SFACAQDDVLPNET
+102 ET
-116 VITRSDERR
+116 PTCIFTDKVYSLFTTHHSLKRP
-125 SNRIHNEK
+125 
-133 DEIGATHVVH
+133 GATHVALCDSVGSYFRH
-143 WNNSRKIAF
+143 WCGAF

-201 AENDLGAREDW
+201 AENDLGPREDW
-212 VIEGDASTEGNSDYA
+212 VIGEMDNSDSA

-237 YIKSDDIEKRR
+237 YIKSADIEKRT
-248 LFGMNMATLRFVDGS
+248 LFGRNMATLRFVDGS

-275 FYDINGE
+275 WYDINGE
-282 KGPNEKGR
+282 KGPNEKGK

-311 GFYCAPTGQQF
+311 GFYCAPTGYHF

-333 DRNRGSY
+333 NYRTDGGEY

>member
-1 MKKFKSLLKPL
+1 MPCVAR
-12 NALCCKGFVGGGGN
+12 ALSGGGN
-26 RRLASLNHGLHLFL
+26 RRLASLN
-40 GYLDA
+40 
-45 KKHRGKVCYDNKNIL
+45 C
-60 SLGRESGCLNEVN
+60 
-73 YNHERGLKRHT
+73 HT

-93 VGKMISILR
+93 IGNVVGL
-102 SFACAQDDVLPNET
+102 ET
-116 VITRSDERR
+116 PTCIFTDKVYSLFTTHHSLKRP
-125 SNRIHNEK
+125 
-133 DEIGATHVVH
+133 GATHVALCDSVGSYFRH
-143 WNNSRKIAF
+143 WCGAF

-164 GVVAAMTMPSLMQN
+164 GVVAAMTMPSLMQH

-201 AENDLGAREDW
+201 AENDLGPREDW

-275 FYDINGE
+275 WYDINGE
-282 KGPNEKGR
+282 KGPNEKGK

-311 GFYCAPTGQQF
+311 GFYCAPTGEQF

-333 DRNRGSY
+333 NYRTDGGNW